1 MIETER
7 LILRQWRDEDYPIY
21 AQLNADPEVMR
32 YFPELMSREESDAQ
46 IGRFTKHI
54 ANKGWGFWAVELKS
68 SGEFIGF
75 IGLHKQK
82 EESGIPHAPLI
93 EAGWRLQARH
103 WGNGYAT
110 EGAKRVIRYA
120 FEQLESPEVYAYT
133 PLQHMASQRVMIKAG
148 MTNTGEDFNY
158 PKIPAGHAL
167 GRFCLY
173 KIAR

>member
-21 AQLNADPEVMR
+21 AQLNADPEVML
-32 YFPELMSREESDAQ
+32 YFPALMSREESDAQ
-46 IGRFTKHI
+46 IGRFTRHI

-75 IGLHKQK
+75 IGLHKQQ

-93 EAGWRLQARH
+93 EASWRLQARH

-120 FEQLESPEVYAYT
+120 VEQLESPEVYAYT
-133 PLQHMASQRVMIKAG
+133 PLQHRASQRVMIKAG

-158 PKIPAGHAL
+158 AKIPAGHAL
-167 GRFCLY
+167 ERFCLY

>member
-7 LILRQWRDEDYPIY
+7 LILRQWRDEDYPIF

-46 IGRFTKHI
+46 AGRISRHI

-75 IGLHKQK
+75 IGLHKQQ

-93 EAGWRLQARH
+93 EAGWRLQAQH

-110 EGAKRVIRYA
+110 EGAKRAIRYA
-120 FEQLESPEVYAYT
+120 FEQLDAPAVYAYT
-133 PLQHMASQRVMIKAG
+133 PLQHRASQRVMIKAG
-148 MTNTGEDFNY
+148 MTNTGDDFNY

-167 GRFCLY
+167 ERFCLY
-173 KIAR
+173 RITR